1 MVRIFRNGGRRRRED
16 SSLNDEA
23 SEIQVLTTEEAERLA
38 RACRD
43 SKDPFSDQE
52 VPPSLLSADHIEKY
66 VLKTGL
72 IAPFY
77 LGGGRK
83 SRLKKASYEGRIGKK
98 AYIFNE
104 NNQLELVFE
113 PDKPLVVPA
122 NSIVFVESDLDFR
135 LPRYIAM
142 RFNLQ
147 IRHVHRGLLLGTGPL
162 VDPGYWGKLCIPLHN
177 LTNEPY
183 EIPLEE
189 GLIWVEFTKTT
200 SNSKEGRITLTKGD
214 EHAEHWE
221 IDKFLRK
228 AAKPFVE
235 GKPSIAIRSSIPIV
249 VAQATK
255 DGTTALAASQAA
267 ERNATA
273 AQDVLKR
280 IGYLGAAAA
289 AIAVFSLWAT
299 FYFGHQA
306 NLNQLRS
313 ELVELRATN
322 AAAIERLTAG
332 QARESELFRRLE
344 KSEADIE
351 ILRRENMSLRRRP
364 SAKPQDDLPPATPN
378 AK

>member
-1 MVRIFRNGGRRRRED
+1 M
-16 SSLNDEA
+16 NDEA